1 MLLYAKT
8 GELTDWQ
15 ERWAGAGGIKEA
27 MKLCLVIMEVV
38 EDRADKDKENA
49 LSTDSCLRSELPCP
63 VSLMTG
69 VLSALLTTLQS
80 EIIETDGNKDFHVS

>member
-15 ERWAGAGGIKEA
+15 EWWAGGLKEA
-27 MKLCLVIMEVV
+27 MKLCLVMVIMDVV

-63 VSLMTG
+63 VSVMTG